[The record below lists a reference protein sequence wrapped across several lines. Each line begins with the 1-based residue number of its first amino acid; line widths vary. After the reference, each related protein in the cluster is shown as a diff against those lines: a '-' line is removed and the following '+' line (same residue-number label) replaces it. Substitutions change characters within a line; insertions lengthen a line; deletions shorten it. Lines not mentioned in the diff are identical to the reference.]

1 MINVILLSPHYGN
14 GGITSWTK
22 KFIDNFK
29 SNKFK
34 IYPISQI
41 ASAKKCERTFI
52 ERLFAGISDLLYIKK
67 KLKVITSDVRIDIL
81 HTTTSGSLGTIRDYI
96 IAKYCKRNNIKSI
109 MHCRYGAIPSI
120 ISKGGVKSSFLIY
133 VMKQFDQVWVLDQK
147 SYEILSTNEALKRK
161 VFLTPNSIFVPKD
174 LQIQSKS
181 YRKAAFIANVL
192 PSKGIFELIKA
203 VTQIDSQF
211 ELNIVGPCNDDVLI
225 EIIKLSGNCWGG
237 KIKYLGKLPN
247 DEAVQFLQT
256 VDTLI
261 LPTYFPSEAFPISI
275 LEAMSYGKLVI
286 STPRAAIPDMLRI
299 NNNEYCGLLVEEKNV
314 EQLRDAIVYS
324 FEHTEEMDE
333 LCRKA
338 YQKAKNTYSMEV
350 VYPMYESN
358 YQLLISK
365 NS

>member
-1 MINVILLSPHYGN
+1 MINVVLLSPHYGN

-34 IYPISQI
+34 IYSISQV
-41 ASAKKCERTFI
+41 ASAKKCERTLM
-52 ERLFAGISDLLYIKK
+52 ERLVAGILDLLYIKN
-67 KLKVITSDVRIDIL
+67 KLETITSEIDIL
-81 HTTTSGSLGTIRDYI
+81 HTTTSGSLGSIRDYFVS
-96 IAKYCKRNNIKSI
+96 KYCHRNNIKSI
-109 MHCRYGAIPSI
+109 MHCHYGAIPTIFSN
-120 ISKGGVKSSFLIY
+120 GGVKSSFLIY

-174 LQIQSKS
+174 LQIKSKS